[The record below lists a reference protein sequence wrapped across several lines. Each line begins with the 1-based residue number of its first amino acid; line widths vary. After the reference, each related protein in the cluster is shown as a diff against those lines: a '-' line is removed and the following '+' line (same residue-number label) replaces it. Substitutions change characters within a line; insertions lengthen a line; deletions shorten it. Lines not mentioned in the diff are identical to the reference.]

1 MKGDG
6 IRPGGRAI
14 LKDIAARTA
23 AMIAGVVTMPVLLGV
38 LVTPAIPAIA
48 MEVAGVKIPDKVTL
62 GKGGHAVVLN
72 GAGVRHK
79 FMTVQVYVGA
89 LYLAAKHKEA
99 EDVLA
104 DPGPKRVAMYVLI
117 EELTAKE
124 LIASLNDAIAANHI
138 PAEIALIEKR
148 LRDLNRM
155 MSSIGVMK
163 RGGVVYIDFV
173 PGAGT
178 HITVNGEE
186 KLVIPGDDFFKALL
200 RIWIGRKPVDGR
212 LRDAM
217 LGGGGGPRL
226 F

>member
-1 MKGDG
+1 MY
-6 IRPGGRAI
+6 PG
-14 LKDIAARTA
+14 LMLVAARRA
-23 AMIAGVVTMPVLLGV
+23 AVIAGAMTMVMIVSTSFAP
-38 LVTPAIPAIA
+38 A
-48 MEVAGVKIPDKVTL
+48 MEIEGVKLSEKVALT
-62 GKGGHAVVLN
+62 KGGPEVVLN

-79 FMTVQVYVGA
+79 LMTVPVYVGA
-89 LYLAAKHKEA
+89 LYLAAKHKNA
-99 EDVLA
+99 EEVFA
-104 DPGPKRVAMYVLI
+104 DAGPKRVAMHVLI
-117 EELTAKE
+117 DELTATD

-155 MSSIGVMK
+155 MSSIGVLK
-163 RGGVVYIDFV
+163 RGGVVHIDFV

-178 HITVNGEE
+178 RITVNGQE

-200 RIWIGRKPVDGR
+200 RIWLGKKPVDGR

-217 LGGGGGPRL
+217 LGGGEGIRL